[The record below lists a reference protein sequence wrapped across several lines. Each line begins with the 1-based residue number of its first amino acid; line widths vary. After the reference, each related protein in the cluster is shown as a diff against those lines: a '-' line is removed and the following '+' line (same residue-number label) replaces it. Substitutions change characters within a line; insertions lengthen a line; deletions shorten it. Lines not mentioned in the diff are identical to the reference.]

1 MLTSLILKT
10 TSIFFTLLLAA
21 ILFGNV
27 ILLYLSIVPLLVT
40 VFAVAFDTPGNV
52 RLERKVNK
60 LSAWVNSTIDMSVK
74 ITATKGFGI
83 ITVADTLPEHFELVE
98 GNNFRVFWKGF
109 GKLSEELHYKVKC
122 TKRGVYTIGPAK
134 CECRHISSFKQTQM
148 SLSEDST
155 ELIVRQKP
163 LSIRR
168 LRDPR
173 VVSRIP
179 MPLGST
185 SKMGMMTTD
194 FKEIREYTSGDSYRH
209 INWKATARSA
219 NPIRNMPLVNEFER
233 EGKKIVWVF
242 LDGSASMAIGT
253 NVENI
258 FEYAL
263 QAVLGLS
270 QFYLARNCHI
280 GLYVYND
287 GGKCLF
293 PDTGRRQE
301 YKLYKTTLGLDV
313 STTREPLVKAV
324 KKCRGHLVG
333 TNPFS
338 IIIANVRKDNLQELL
353 DGVTELKKYSKTIGK
368 EPQVLVL
375 HVNGYSIAAKDYFE
389 NAGAVMLDLRNQ
401 ATIRALRHA
410 GVFVTSWDPK
420 SQSLASLMMLGVKR
434 R

>member
-1 MLTSLILKT
+1 LLTSFILKT
-10 TSIFFTLLLAA
+10 TGSFFTLLLAA
-21 ILFGNV
+21 IFFGNT
-27 ILLYLSIVPLLVT
+27 ILLYISIVPLLVI
-40 VFAVAFDTPGNV
+40 VFALAFDTPSNV
-52 RLERKVNK
+52 KLERKVAK
-60 LSAWVNSTIDMSVK
+60 LSAWVDGTIEMSVK
-74 ITATKGFGI
+74 ITATKGVGI
-83 ITVADTLPEHFELVE
+83 ITVADSLPEHFELVE
-98 GNNFRVFWKGF
+98 GSNFRAFWKGF
-109 GKLSEELHYKVKC
+109 GELSDELHYRVKC
-122 TKRGVYTIGPAK
+122 TKRGIYTIGPAK
-134 CECRHISSFKQTQM
+134 CECRHISSFKQTQI
-148 SLSEDST
+148 SLGEDST
-155 ELIVRQKP
+155 ELVVRQKP
-163 LSIRR
+163 MSIRR

-194 FKEIREYTSGDSYRH
+194 FKEIREYNPGDSYRH
-209 INWKATARSA
+209 INWKATARST
-219 NPIRNMPLVNEFER
+219 NPIHNRPLVNEFER
-233 EGKKIVWVF
+233 EGKKVVWVF
-242 LDGSASMAIGT
+242 LDGSASMAMGT
-253 NVENI
+253 NVENA

-287 GGKCLF
+287 EGRCLF

-301 YKLYKTTLGLDV
+301 YKIYKTTLGLDV
-313 STTREPLVKAV
+313 SATKEPLIKAV

-338 IIIANVRKDNLQELL
+338 IIIANVRKENLRELL
-353 DGVTELKKYSKTIGK
+353 DGVRELKKYSKSIGK
-368 EPQVLVL
+368 EPQILVL

-389 NAGAVMLDLRNQ
+389 NVGAVMLDFRNQ
-401 ATIRALRHA
+401 ATIRALKRV

-420 SQSLASLMMLGVKR
+420 SQSLANLMVLGVKR